1 MAKNQ
6 IEVTVAVNKE
16 QLNEALVAWVAA
28 RQKKERLSQQ
38 LAAAER
44 EFTKA
49 NVAEREAYA
58 AVDAA
63 IQLVDQVPEEA

>member
-1 MAKNQ
+1 MAKDP
-6 IEVTVAVNKE
+6 IEVTVLVKE
-16 QLNEALVAWVAA
+16 RLNEALVAWVAA
-28 RQKKERLSQQ
+28 RRRKERLGKQ

-44 EFTKA
+44 EFTQA

-63 IQLVDQVPEEA
+63 VQASERTPESE